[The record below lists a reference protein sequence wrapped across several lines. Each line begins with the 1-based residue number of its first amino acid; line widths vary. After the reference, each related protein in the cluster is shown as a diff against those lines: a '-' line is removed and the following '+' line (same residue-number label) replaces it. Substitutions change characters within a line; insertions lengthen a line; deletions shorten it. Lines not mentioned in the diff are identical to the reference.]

1 MCPCQIQLPRQRHW
15 IHAVYGNAPT
25 QAHPVKTAVGTVSSK
40 SIEAENGLST
50 MKGKMNCSQL
60 KEQGKNPE
68 KINNERNNLPQKE
81 FKALLMKMLSK
92 LGKRIDLHNDT
103 FNKDLENIF
112 GTGEPGR

>member
-1 MCPCQIQLPRQRHW
+1 MSRLQQ
-15 IHAVYGNAPT
+15 V
-25 QAHPVKTAVGTVSSK
+25 TVSSK

-50 MKGKMNCSQL
+50 MKRKMNCSQL

-92 LGKRIDLHNDT
+92 LGKRIDFHNDT
-103 FNKDLENIF
+103 FNKELENIF
-112 GTGEPGR
+112 KNLDCK